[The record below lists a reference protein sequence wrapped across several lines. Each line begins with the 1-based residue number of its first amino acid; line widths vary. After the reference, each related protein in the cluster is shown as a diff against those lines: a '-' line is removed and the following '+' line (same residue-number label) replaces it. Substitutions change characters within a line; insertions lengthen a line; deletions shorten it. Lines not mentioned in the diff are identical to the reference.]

1 MTRHTYS
8 RKTFNRKYIPWLALL
23 IFCITYL
30 VVDWSLLHAD
40 GSGGYIPGIQKDY
53 RTGKAIFLFYP
64 LPDYPNSE
72 TRIEITD
79 DWAWTGWWPYEMYAF
94 SPAHASP
101 LWAPIRIYPPE
112 LLTGRDMLDIE
123 RINLTPD
130 SSVIQSALTA
140 AAKLDQPERDY
151 VMNALNA
158 YQHPNRLY
166 WPGIARNAVALCVVL
181 LLLVS
186 VMRLFWLGAD
196 HIKLAKRL
204 KSGRCKCGYQLDGLT
219 SPTCPECGRTIAATP
234 AQSPTTL
241 DA

>member
-1 MTRHTYS
+1 MTRHVYS
-8 RKTFNRKYIPWLALL
+8 IDTFNRKYIPWLVLL
-23 IFCITYL
+23 IFCVIYL
-30 VVDWSLLHAD
+30 AVDLSLLHAD
-40 GSGGYIPGIQKDY
+40 GSGGYIPGIKKDY

-72 TRIEITD
+72 TRIEVAN
-79 DWAWTGWWPYEMYAF
+79 DWGSTGWWPYEMYAF

-130 SSVIQSALTA
+130 NSVIQSALTA

-151 VMNALNA
+151 VMNALTA

-166 WPGIARNAVALCVVL
+166 LPGVARNTFALCVAL
-181 LLLVS
+181 LLLIS
-186 VMRLFWLGAD
+186 VMRLFWLGAND
-196 HIKLAKRL
+196 IKFTKQL
-204 KSGRCKCGYQLDGLT
+204 KSGHCKCGYSLVGLT
-219 SPTCPECGRTIAATP
+219 SPTCPECGRPIETTP
-234 AQSPTTL
+234 TQHSATL
-241 DA
+241 DQ